1 MIDFRQII
9 STTNRYNFHSH
20 TQFCDGRDVMENF
33 VIAAINS
40 GFKHLGFTPHSP
52 IPFHSPCNIA
62 DEKVEEYFDE
72 FNRIKQ
78 KYGDR
83 IALYRSF
90 EIDYLNEWGPANDYF
105 KNLDLDYRIGSV
117 HFIPSFV
124 NDNEFIDIDGSP
136 EAFKVKMNDY
146 FYNDIEGVVIS
157 FYTQTLKMIAA
168 GHFDIIGHFD
178 KIGYNASC
186 FKPGIED
193 EKWYVDLVKETFD
206 AIMDCH
212 YWIEINTK
220 AYTTGNR
227 FFPNAKYW
235 KWMID
240 YNAPVLF
247 NSDVHYP
254 ELINAG
260 RSEAMELFGNL
271 KQL

>member
-1 MIDFRQII
+1 MWDW
-9 STTNRYNFHSH
+9 
-20 TQFCDGRDVMENF
+20 
-33 VIAAINS
+33 
-40 GFKHLGFTPHSP
+40 
-52 IPFHSPCNIA
+52 
-62 DEKVEEYFDE
+62 
-72 FNRIKQ
+72 KQ

-157 FYTQTLKMIAA
+157 FYTQTLKMIEA